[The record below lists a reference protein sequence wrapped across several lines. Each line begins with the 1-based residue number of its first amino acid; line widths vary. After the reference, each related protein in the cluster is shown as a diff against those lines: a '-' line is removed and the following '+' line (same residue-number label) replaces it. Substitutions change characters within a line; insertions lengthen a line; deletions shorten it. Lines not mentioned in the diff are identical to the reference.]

1 MRQIS
6 LLIALI
12 VASAC
17 DTKMSME
24 PRLRFDL
31 TRSEAHIDEAE
42 RISRAGGD
50 PTFPCTAVK
59 QMVAGLADETLQ
71 TVNAT
76 VVRGRK
82 VCRDVTMK
90 FAETLVARLET
101 RDGSLDVAQRPAQ
114 SKARDC
120 VDLSRSLALARALD
134 GALAKD
140 DPAATTLDKKRKILC
155 P

>member
-1 MRQIS
+1 MRQALP
-6 LLIALI
+6 LLVLL
-12 VASAC
+12 VAC

-42 RISRAGGD
+42 RVSRAGGD

-59 QMVAGLADETLQ
+59 QMVAGLADETVQ

-82 VCRDVTMK
+82 VCREVTLR

-101 RDGSLDVAQRPAQ
+101 RGGNLDVAQR
-114 SKARDC
+114 KARDC
-120 VDLSRSLALARALD
+120 VDLSRSLALARELA
-134 GALAKD
+134 AAAKD
-140 DPAATTLDKKRKILC
+140 DPTATTLDKKRKILC